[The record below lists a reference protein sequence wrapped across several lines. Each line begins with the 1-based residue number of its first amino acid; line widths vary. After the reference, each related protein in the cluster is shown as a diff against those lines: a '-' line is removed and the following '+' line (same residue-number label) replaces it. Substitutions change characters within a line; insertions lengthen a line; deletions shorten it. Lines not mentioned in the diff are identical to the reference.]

1 MRTVVDVKVAGHTS
15 MAVQAGPE
23 AVASPSALR
32 LAGPASRIKDKL
44 IPRTRCAPGS
54 PYPLARSRVKAP
66 PRRAGGVQPDGPPLV
81 RSSGRARWHP

>member
-1 MRTVVDVKVAGHTS
+1 MRTVVDVGGLAGRTS
-15 MAVQAGPE
+15 IAVQAGPE

-44 IPRTRCAPGS
+44 IPRTTCAPGS

-66 PRRAGGVQPDGPPLV
+66 GPIG
-81 RSSGRARWHP
+81 RGSSRGHDVTRDRDI